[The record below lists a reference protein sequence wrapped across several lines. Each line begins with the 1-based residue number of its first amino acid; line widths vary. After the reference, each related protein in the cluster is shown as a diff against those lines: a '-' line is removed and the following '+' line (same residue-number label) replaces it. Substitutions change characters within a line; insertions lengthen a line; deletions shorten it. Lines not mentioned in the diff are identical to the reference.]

1 MTAEES
7 AFKKFQDEPFFEVL
21 LESVAR
27 TAAEYA
33 YAKIKHGKTLGAGN
47 TVDCI
52 IREQALKKIEKLEK
66 NGTILIV

>member
-7 AFKKFQDEPFFEVL
+7 AMKRFQDEPFFEVL

-27 TAAEYA
+27 KATEYT
-33 YAKIKHGKTLGAGN
+33 YAKIKHDKTLGAGN

-52 IREQALKKIEKLEK
+52 IREHTLKKIETLEK
-66 NGTILIV
+66 MEQS